1 VCIQIGVMD
10 KGVHG
15 EWRTDGPPGTV
26 DTDPRCAPET
36 PSRPRRRSA
45 SEYKVVTDFPAVLPV
60 TEAELE
66 LLESELAEFIA
77 ELMKK

>member
-1 VCIQIGVMD
+1 ME

-15 EWRTDGPPGTV
+15 EWRTNDPPGTAV
-26 DTDPRCAPET
+26 AGACRTSDTPAK
-36 PSRPRRRSA
+36 RRRGPR
-45 SEYKVVTDFPAVLPV
+45 EYKVITDFPAVLPV

-66 LLESELAEFIA
+66 LLESELADFIA